1 MKDFSF
7 SVSLIRAWLRGRVA
21 VDDSLV
27 HVTLPYTIFWII
39 SLGSHRESIP
49 AKNISSVKEIFHISV
64 PQIIVGIVMVYFTMF
79 DITHGHKPL
88 AIFLLFFLGV
98 ILILDAIR
106 VIITI
111 EKSGQSLA
119 IRLPFY
125 ERAKARQI
133 TSALRQL
140 IQRQ

>member
-1 MKDFSF
+1 
-7 SVSLIRAWLRGRVA
+7 
-21 VDDSLV
+21 
-27 HVTLPYTIFWII
+27 
-39 SLGSHRESIP
+39 
-49 AKNISSVKEIFHISV
+49 
-64 PQIIVGIVMVYFTMF
+64 MVYFTMF